1 MSFNQPGIGF
11 AYMKKLITRS
21 FKSAILATAITI
33 AHPLGFA
40 AADLNQTVDQTG
52 LSGSFL
58 ASRVAIDDNDDEAA
72 VKFLEKA
79 TSLDGSNAKLNQDY
93 FAALVANGRIQD
105 AANVA
110 RDMEKLGPRK
120 NLSGYVIAADEIRK
134 RSWKKAATALKDV
147 AGVDLDK
154 TLREIMLAWI
164 NVGERDFEEAQTRVN
179 DLTGPEWIAVMK
191 NYHSGLIAA
200 MSGDTDTAEAK
211 LKAVIDN
218 RAVISVLTETYLRS
232 IEAMTRTQSK
242 AGKADKAKATLD
254 AGMAIFPSHPPFVAM
269 KAKLEAG
276 EVLQDLITNPQ
287 EGAAEIFYNLA
298 SAIERDGVGAITK
311 GYLQIANHL
320 APDSDVIKLGLA
332 ELYLRQGYYKRSNSF
347 YSSVTGESSFDRI
360 ARLEKAT
367 NLSRLDKKSEAIEEL
382 RKLIDEDRKDLAGYM
397 TLGSLFNREK
407 RYREGA
413 EIFDAAVESIGP
425 AKRFH
430 WNLFFRRGISYE
442 RLKEWEKAEPNFVKA
457 LELSPNQP
465 EVLNYLG
472 YSWIDQG
479 INLEEGMEMIRKA
492 VELRPRSGFIVDSLG
507 WAHYRL
513 GNYEE
518 AVVQL
523 ERAVQLMP
531 QDPTINDHL
540 GDAYWKVGRRLEATF
555 QWKIALATE
564 TEPENPEEIEK
575 KLRTGLVDEAEAEA
589 KAE

>member
-1 MSFNQPGIGF
+1 
-11 AYMKKLITRS
+11 MKTFITRS
-21 FKSAILATAITI
+21 IKSTLLASFLVAGL
-33 AHPLGFA
+33 PLGFA
-40 AADLNQTVDQTG
+40 VADLNQTVVETG

-79 TSLDGSNAKLNQDY
+79 TTLDREDIKIRQDY
-93 FAALVANGRIQD
+93 FAALVANGRIGE
-105 AANVA
+105 AAKIAKNA
-110 RDMEKLGPRK
+110 ENLGTRR
-120 NLSGYVIAADEIRK
+120 NLSGYVIAAEEMRK

-147 AGVDLDK
+147 AGIDLDK

-164 NVGERDFEEAQTRVN
+164 NVGERNFEEAQVRVD
-179 DLTGPEWIAVMK
+179 DLNGPEWIAVMK

-200 MSGDTDTAEAK
+200 MAGDTKVAQDK
-211 LKAVIDN
+211 FQAVIDN
-218 RAVISVLTETYLRS
+218 RAVISVLTETYVRS

-242 AGKADKAKATLD
+242 AGEADKAKATIE
-254 AGMAIFPSHPPFVAM
+254 AGLAIFPSHPPFVEL
-269 KAKLEAG
+269 KQKLDSGEAVG
-276 EVLQDLITNPQ
+276 DLITTPQ
-287 EGAAEIFYNLA
+287 QGAAEIFYNLA

-311 GYLQIANHL
+311 GYLQISNHL
-320 APDSDVIKLGLA
+320 APESDVIMLSLA
-332 ELYLRQGYYKRSNSF
+332 ELYLRQGYYERSNTF
-347 YSSVTGESSFDRI
+347 YDQITESSSFNRI

-367 NLSRLDKKSEAIEEL
+367 NLSRLEKKSDAIDEL
-382 RKLIDEDRKDLAGYM
+382 RKLIAEDPKDLAGYM

-413 EIFDAAVESIGP
+413 EVFDAAVDNIGP
-425 AKRFH
+425 AQRFH

-442 RLKEWEKAEPNFVKA
+442 RLKEWEKAEPNFVKS
-457 LELSPNQP
+457 LELAPNQP

-479 INLEEGMEMIRKA
+479 INLDEGMEMIRKA

-531 QDPTINDHL
+531 EDPTINDHL
-540 GDAYWKVGRRLEATF
+540 GDAYWKVGRKLEATF
-555 QWKIALATE
+555 QWKIALASE
-564 TEPENPEEIEK
+564 TEPDNPEEIKEK
-575 KLRTGLVDEAEAEA
+575 LASGLVDKAETEA